1 MEIESAFLMFFSG
14 VIAHAVGVRIFN
26 IWNKSLVYKTTYI
39 SCLAILRMAD
49 GMAQE
54 ILKAAEPEDHES
66 IDTAFGYWRKLSL
79 HSLKDI
85 LSDKIWKQMCYTDWD
100 KAMRTISAL
109 ERLGAETENDI

>member
-85 LSDKIWKQMCYTDWD
+85 LSDKTWKQMCYTDWD